1 MQQMAILLHAHI
13 KRSASH
19 MDMAVRGFPI
29 GANVMTRK
37 EEKMTK
43 SKDKIKLSII
53 IPYYNDGDYTKE
65 LLDKIA
71 PQMRDDIEVMVIDD
85 GSRIPFETDH
95 KWAKVIH
102 KKNGGVSTARNV
114 GIDKAKGDFITFMD
128 ADDSIPPYYVKVL
141 LDKIAETDADVI
153 EYSWKFEVGTYEVR
167 LQSDN
172 EYQVNPAVWCRCF
185 KRAFIGD
192 TRFNELKDSTEDED
206 FSRKVGYM
214 EAGDYKHVVISDFM
228 YYYRET
234 LPGSK
239 HHRFQKGIMNTKKV
253 VYYYQHVTKEMS
265 WILDEI
271 KKEDERNEV
280 WLFTKQN
287 DIPELKR
294 YCRIRLPEPTWAH
307 IIRGEHYDGI
317 TKIKVPLKCQVCIFS
332 DAVNM
337 VGGITTF
344 IYNFCKNMRQYYD
357 IVFLYDNVDPEKLKL
372 IRTVAR
378 CIKTKP
384 DLTVACDVLM
394 IQRLNDIIPQN
405 VIYKRSVQM
414 IHCLRLPSYKIRDNV
429 THKVAVSKAAKESW
443 GESAKDAIVINNIAD
458 LDIKKSLMLI
468 SATRIGAPD
477 KGSNDN
483 KMIQLANMLNK
494 KGIPFVWLVFGNK
507 GIQNPPKNMYN
518 MQPVPNVGDFIA
530 KADYL
535 VQLSDES
542 FSYTVL
548 EALTRGTAVL
558 VKDFAA
564 LKELGFKDGKMGYI
578 LPENMDFDVS
588 ELLNVPKFEY
598 KYDNDK
604 VIKQWRE
611 LIGDLTPTR
620 GFYDGQVKVRAI
632 LKEYTDMQLNR
643 NFYQGDEYIVSRA
656 RADELTYQL
665 GFTEIVE

>member
-1 MQQMAILLHAHI
+1 
-13 KRSASH
+13 
-19 MDMAVRGFPI
+19 
-29 GANVMTRK
+29 
-37 EEKMTK
+37 MTK
-43 SKDKIKLSII
+43 TENKIKLSII

-65 LLDKIA
+65 LLDKLA
-71 PQMRDDIEVMVIDD
+71 PQITKEVEVMVIDD
-85 GSRIPFETDH
+85 GSRIPFETGY
-95 KWAKVIH
+95 KWCEVIH
-102 KKNGGVSTARNV
+102 KPNGGVSTARNM
-114 GIDKAKGDFITFMD
+114 GIDKAKGEYITFMD

-141 LDKIAETDADVI
+141 FDKIDQTQADVI

-167 LQSDN
+167 LQDDN
-172 EYQVNPAVWCRCF
+172 EYQVNPAVWCRAF
-185 KRAFIGD
+185 KRSFLGD
-192 TRFNELKDSTEDED
+192 IRFNELKDSTEDED

-214 EAGDYKHVVISDFM
+214 EAGDYSHVVIPEFM
-228 YYYRET
+228 YYYKEN
-234 LPGSK
+234 LPNNK

-253 VYYYQHVTKEMS
+253 VYYYQHVTKEMY
-265 WILDEI
+265 WLLDEI

-294 YCRIRLPEPTWAH
+294 YCRVRLPEQTWAH
-307 IIRGEHYDGI
+307 IIRGEHCELI
-317 TKIKVPLKCQVCIFS
+317 RKIDAPLKCQVCIYS

-344 IYNFCKNMRQYYD
+344 IYNFCKAMRGYYD
-357 IVFLYDNVDPEKLKL
+357 IVFLHDNVDPEKLKL

-384 DLTVACDVLM
+384 NLTVACDVLM
-394 IQRLNDIIPQN
+394 IQRLNDVIPQN

-414 IHCLRLPSYKIRDNV
+414 IHCLRLSSYKIRDNV
-429 THKVAVSKAAKESW
+429 TYKVAVSQAAKESW
-443 GESAKDAIVINNIAD
+443 GDPAKDAIVINNIAD

-477 KGSNDN
+477 KGEND
-483 KMIQLANMLNK
+483 KRMFKLANMLND

-507 GIQNPPKNMYN
+507 NYQNPPKNMFC
-518 MQPVPNVGDFIA
+518 MQPIPNVGDFIA

-558 VKDFAA
+558 VKDYAA
-564 LKELGFKDGKMGYI
+564 LKELGYKDGKMGYI
-578 LPENMDFDVS
+578 LPNDMNFDINQ
-588 ELLNVPKFEY
+588 LLNVPKFEY

-604 VIKQWRE
+604 VISQWRE
-611 LIGDLTPTR
+611 LIGDLRPTP
-620 GFYDGQVKVRAI
+620 GFYEGQVKVRACI
-632 LKEYTDMQLNR
+632 REYTDMQLNK
-643 NFYQGDEYIVSRA
+643 NFYYGDEYIVSRS
-656 RADELTYQL
+656 RADELIYNL
-665 GFTEIVE
+665 RFCEEV

>member
-1 MQQMAILLHAHI
+1 
-13 KRSASH
+13 

-234 LPGSK
+234 LPSSP
-239 HHRFQKGIMNTKKV
+239 
-253 VYYYQHVTKEMS
+253 VTY
-265 WILDEI
+265 
-271 KKEDERNEV
+271 
-280 WLFTKQN
+280 T
-287 DIPELKR
+287 
-294 YCRIRLPEPTWAH
+294 
-307 IIRGEHYDGI
+307 
-317 TKIKVPLKCQVCIFS
+317 
-332 DAVNM
+332 
-337 VGGITTF
+337 
-344 IYNFCKNMRQYYD
+344 
-357 IVFLYDNVDPEKLKL
+357 
-372 IRTVAR
+372 
-378 CIKTKP
+378 
-384 DLTVACDVLM
+384 
-394 IQRLNDIIPQN
+394 
-405 VIYKRSVQM
+405 YK
-414 IHCLRLPSYKIRDNV
+414 
-429 THKVAVSKAAKESW
+429 
-443 GESAKDAIVINNIAD
+443 
-458 LDIKKSLMLI
+458 
-468 SATRIGAPD
+468 
-477 KGSNDN
+477 
-483 KMIQLANMLNK
+483 
-494 KGIPFVWLVFGNK
+494 
-507 GIQNPPKNMYN
+507 
-518 MQPVPNVGDFIA
+518 
-530 KADYL
+530 
-535 VQLSDES
+535 
-542 FSYTVL
+542 
-548 EALTRGTAVL
+548 
-558 VKDFAA
+558 
-564 LKELGFKDGKMGYI
+564 
-578 LPENMDFDVS
+578 
-588 ELLNVPKFEY
+588 
-598 KYDNDK
+598 
-604 VIKQWRE
+604 
-611 LIGDLTPTR
+611 
-620 GFYDGQVKVRAI
+620 
-632 LKEYTDMQLNR
+632 
-643 NFYQGDEYIVSRA
+643 
-656 RADELTYQL
+656 
-665 GFTEIVE
+665 